1 MTAHPG
7 TPKGPLLRERNGP
20 GHRRGQRA
28 LTLPALM
35 HEVQAL
41 IRLALPDTAA
51 RTLWMFGFQRRL
63 VFFLDQGTLWPKPGP
78 LPHTSHTAATG
89 VTPTSVPRTRK
100 SNGRRSGN
108 RASVPDDAGAGRIAR
123 TAGPTCRCLPLR
135 WSRGTAQRTGR
146 GPSAAVRRHY

>member
-1 MTAHPG
+1 
-7 TPKGPLLRERNGP
+7 
-20 GHRRGQRA
+20 
-28 LTLPALM
+28 M

-89 VTPTSVPRTRK
+89 VTPTSVPR
-100 SNGRRSGN
+100 NEEQGRSSPVQ
-108 RASVPDDAGAGRIAR
+108 ATEQAY
-123 TAGPTCRCLPLR
+123 PTTPERGE
-135 WSRGTAQRTGR
+135 SRGRPGR
-146 GPSAAVRRHY
+146 LAVPCLYGGGVAPRSAPAVVRQPPADEATRPADAA